1 MKTDI
6 LQPAEKRINL
16 KVPADLHV
24 RLKIQAA
31 REGTSLQELITNWL
45 KEKLAE
51 GEPETAVSPVDP
63 EWQERFRRLLAKA
76 QSGDKGD
83 LTPEELEHEVTLARD
98 EVREMRRAG
107 RR

>member
-1 MKTDI
+1 MKTNMV
-6 LQPAEKRINL
+6 QPEEKRINL
-16 KVPADLHV
+16 KVSVDLHV

-31 REGTSLQELITNWL
+31 RERLSLQALITNWL

-51 GEPETAVSPVDP
+51 GEREAAVLPVDP
-63 EWQERFRRLLAKA
+63 EWQDRFQRLLAKA
-76 QSGDKGD
+76 QSGDRGD
-83 LTPEELEHEVTLARD
+83 LTPEELEREVTLARE

>member
-1 MKTDI
+1 MKTDM

-24 RLKIQAA
+24 RLKIHAA
-31 REGTSLQELITNWL
+31 RKGTSLQALITHWL

-51 GEPETAVSPVDP
+51 GEREAAVPPVDP

-76 QSGDKGD
+76 QSGDTED
-83 LTPEELEHEVTLARD
+83 LTPEELEHEVTLAQD
-98 EVREMRRAG
+98 EAREMRGAG